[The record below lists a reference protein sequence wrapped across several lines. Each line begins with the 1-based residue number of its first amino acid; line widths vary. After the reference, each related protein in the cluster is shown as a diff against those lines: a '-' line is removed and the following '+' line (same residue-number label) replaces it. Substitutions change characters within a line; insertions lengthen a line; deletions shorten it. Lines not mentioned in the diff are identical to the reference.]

1 MEDFTGIP
9 SLKELKVRAGNQMRC
24 KEGYNYFPLSDIGG
38 GDQEVM
44 ALTFLLRSLDQNIFA
59 IEEPEAHLHSNLSRI
74 LFNIMKDVCE
84 NKQIII
90 STHSSIFI
98 DTLNLNYAWIFRK
111 EGLETKLYRIQ
122 EADNLITVSYEL
134 GIRPSD
140 IFFADRIL
148 FVEGSIDKTVYRIWA
163 KKKGIDL
170 ISPNI
175 SVIPLKGKTKGN
187 RHLKI
192 WNEVTKNIP
201 VSFYIILD
209 KDAKPQADKLIER
222 GLIASRQIS
231 ILEKGTIEDYYD
243 KDILMNIMRK
253 RYDVEF
259 TKENLKPTISKGL
272 IKFLRRKH
280 RTRENFLRAKSE
292 IAEEV
297 ANEQPKEKID
307 PEIVRILEKTEIYLG
322 L

>member
-1 MEDFTGIP
+1 MHGFSERRV
-9 SLKELKVRAGNQMRC
+9 SK
-24 KEGYNYFPLSDIGG
+24 LSNIGFKK
-38 GDQEVM
+38 
-44 ALTFLLRSLDQNIFA
+44 L
-59 IEEPEAHLHSNLSRI
+59 
-74 LFNIMKDVCE
+74 
-84 NKQIII
+84 IIC
-90 STHSSIFI
+90 
-98 DTLNLNYAWIFRK
+98 LP
-111 EGLETKLYRIQ
+111 
-122 EADNLITVSYEL
+122 VSYEL
-134 GIRPSD
+134 GVRPSD